1 MAFTKVTH
9 AGIDTSGTVTTQNLN
24 VIGVVTASSFSG
36 QSATF
41 TGNVSVGGT
50 ITYEDVT
57 NVDSIGIVTAR
68 NGVVVSSG
76 NVLIGTGTSTG
87 TASQRLQVT
96 GGAYVSGNLGVGIT
110 NPGSKL
116 QIVGDIRFGK
126 QDYSYQSTQKVA
138 TLNADGVSGL
148 YPPASFG
155 FYTYPGVINGASL
168 KLGIRAQDDTNGE
181 TSDIITI
188 VSTSSSSGN
197 LGIGVT
203 PESASKLHIKNLSAA
218 AKVTIES
225 ANNSQAY
232 TNYSAQSSE
241 YSIGFVRDGSGN
253 NSFRFCNADDLSTGE
268 VARFDGSGNFGIND
282 TSPSTRVTGFS
293 VRGTDSRYFTVSKVT
308 GQPIWRFDDNSTG
321 SALLQNLGMTAANQ
335 GMGIQFQLGDTV
347 ANSVVGGSIYCLSE
361 QTWTS
366 TASTKDSYLRFD
378 TTLDGVSTEKVR
390 INSAGN
396 VRIGATGA
404 GSGAQVALNKRT
416 SSASEDSTTANHQV
430 LFIEPDGDAVGYY
443 RRSIISQYKG
453 INQYSYWAIR
463 YDGASYDYTGSL
475 KCRITWSTSHASGA
489 GFAEFSLAVRSGDSD
504 GGPAPAGNVIQY
516 GAVQYS
522 GGWFYG
528 WTGNPDFD
536 VYNASYSENKQFLV
550 LRLSGYMSH
559 NGASY
564 DGGVHETV
572 DLQSWGNAFQGLYRI
587 GTSAPS
593 GFTLNAITKT
603 ILS

>member
-1 MAFTKVTH
+1 MAFTKVTY

-24 VIGVVTASSFSG
+24 VIGVVTATSFNGNLIGNVTGSVTGNVTGNVTGTATTASSLTGTPNITVGAINAS
-36 QSATF
+36 SAVIS
-41 TGNVSVGGT
+41 GNVSVAGT
-50 ITYEDVT
+50 ITYEDTT
-57 NVDSIGIVTAR
+57 NVDSIGVITAR
-68 NGVVVSSG
+68 SGVVVSSG

-87 TASQRLQVT
+87 TASQPLQVT
-96 GGAYVSGNLGVGIT
+96 GGAYVSGNLGIGTT
-110 NPGSKL
+110 NPSAKL
-116 QIVGDIRFGK
+116 DIGGGLA
-126 QDYSYQSTQKVA
+126 YNAGTYQAPLVSVSGGYLSIKSQT
-138 TLNADGVSGL
+138 ADGVARLTLIGDSATGD
-148 YPPASFG
+148 G
-155 FYTYPGVINGASL
+155 TIDWGGNGNFNL
-168 KLGIRAQDDTNGE
+168 KFTNN
-181 TSDIITI
+181 
-188 VSTSSSSGN
+188 GN
-197 LGIGVT
+197 
-203 PESASKLHIKNLSAA
+203 E
-218 AKVTIES
+218 
-225 ANNSQAY
+225 
-232 TNYSAQSSE
+232 
-241 YSIGFVRDGSGN
+241 R
-253 NSFRFCNADDLSTGE
+253 
-268 VARFDGSGNFGIND
+268 ARFDGSGNFGIND

-396 VRIGATGA
+396 VRIGATGT

-443 RRSIISQYKG
+443 RRSLISQYKG
-453 INQYSYWAIR
+453 FNQYSYWAIR

-489 GFAEFSLAVRSGDSD
+489 GFAEFSLAVRSLDSD
-504 GGPAPAGNVIQY
+504 GGPPAPAGNLIQY

-522 GGWFYG
+522 GGWYYG
-528 WTGNPDFD
+528 WTVNPDFD
-536 VYNASYSENKQFLV
+536 VYYANGADNKQFLV
-550 LRLSGYMSH
+550 LRLNGYMNH
-559 NGASY
+559 NGGGY

-572 DLQSWGNAFQGLYRI
+572 DLQSWGYAFQGLYRI
-587 GTSAPS
+587 GTTAPS
-593 GFTLNAITKT
+593 GFTLNAVTKT
-603 ILS
+603 ILT